1 MEEVK
6 EMLHEF
12 NKSLKEDMA
21 EIKREI
27 KNDIK
32 EIREDIKDM
41 KKEIQKSKEEMGSMV
56 EEITQVKAE
65 WDKEK
70 EAVYS
75 RIKEAEDRMEKIE
88 RQKIRNNLLITG
100 ITMDAQNDSILEEA
114 MEKMIEQELM
124 LKTKIKKAHKIG
136 QERCIVEMAEWGDKV
151 KILKEKAKLRG
162 KDIFIEADLT
172 KHEQKIQK
180 HMRDVA
186 REEKKKGNVVKV
198 GYQ

>member
-1 MEEVK
+1 MNNSQPQTPRGSKRERIDDNTSPGEQHVFQKSKIIARSPQRERTHNQTEINMEEIK
-6 EMLHEF
+6 EMLREF

-100 ITMDAQNDSILEEA
+100 ITMDAQNDSILV
-114 MEKMIEQELM
+114 LW
-124 LKTKIKKAHKIG
+124 KK
-136 QERCIVEMAEWGDKV
+136 
-151 KILKEKAKLRG
+151 
-162 KDIFIEADLT
+162 
-172 KHEQKIQK
+172 
-180 HMRDVA
+180 
-186 REEKKKGNVVKV
+186 
-198 GYQ
+198 